1 MEKSFDIPTVKLN
14 YKQKLILEVLQ
25 DEFNGKAFGP
35 ELLENSENE
44 DIKKL
49 SINEITWNILRLRD
63 DSLIKSEKKIYK
75 NRVLNEYSITD
86 YIIYDAVNI
95 I

>member
-49 SINEITWNILRLRD
+49 SINEITWAFKVLCESGLVN
-63 DSLIKSEKKIYK
+63 KEKKIYN
-75 NRVLNEYSITD
+75 NRILNLYSISE
-86 YIIYDAVNI
+86 YIIYNSVVI
-95 I
+95 K

>member
-49 SINEITWNILRLRD
+49 SINEITWHFKVLCENGLVN
-63 DSLIKSEKKIYK
+63 KEKKIYK
-75 NRVLNEYSITD
+75 NRILNLYSISE
-86 YIIYDAVNI
+86 YIIYNSVVI
-95 I
+95 K

>member
-25 DEFNGKAFGP
+25 DEFKGKAFGP

-49 SINEITWNILRLRD
+49 SINEITWAFKVLCES
-63 DSLIKSEKKIYK
+63 SLVNKEKKIYN
-75 NRVLNEYSITD
+75 NRILNLYSISE
-86 YIIYDAVNI
+86 YIIYNSVVI
-95 I
+95 K